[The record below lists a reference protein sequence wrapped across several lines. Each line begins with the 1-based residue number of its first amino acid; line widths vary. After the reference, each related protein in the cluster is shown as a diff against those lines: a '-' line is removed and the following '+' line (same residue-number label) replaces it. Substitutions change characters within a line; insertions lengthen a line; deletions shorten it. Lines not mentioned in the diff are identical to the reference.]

1 MRGYRNINSD
11 RKLGSNDI
19 PNPPRSVL
27 SLLGPGIVLIA
38 MGLGSG
44 EFVLWPY
51 LVSQFGLGILWGA
64 VVGIFFQY
72 IVSNETGRFTIA
84 SGKSV
89 FIGFKKLFRYFPH
102 WFILSTFLSFAWP
115 GIIGSSGE
123 ILGRLFNITD
133 FKWITITLLII
144 IGLIFTFGGK
154 VYQNL
159 ERVQKIF
166 LIVSLPILLFIVVL
180 IIDPNTLLE
189 IPKGLLGFGNG
200 YILFPSGI
208 LIGQFLGAVAYS
220 GAGGNLI
227 LSHSFYIQDKGH
239 GMAYKEDSQLEAGT
253 KSFIDTKHQIFTIN
267 EFNLNKFKR
276 WFNFIALEQFITF
289 VIIGIVTIVLLS
301 VISYELVYPS
311 GGANSLEFIFLEA
324 SKLAKYIPFL
334 GSILLIIGAV
344 FLFTTQLGVFESTSR
359 IMSENFL
366 LISERFK
373 RFNRNTVFF
382 IFLWSQI
389 IFAIVITLLNIAAP
403 LEILFIN
410 TTFSAISMLVLSI
423 AILWLNTSKLL
434 PREIHPSLFRKIF
447 LFLSFIFFLIFVT
460 ITLFF
465 S

>member
-1 MRGYRNINSD
+1 MQSLKVNSE
-11 RKLGSNDI
+11 NNI
-19 PNPPRSVL
+19 PNPPKSFIT
-27 SLLGPGIVLIA
+27 LLGPGIVLIA

-64 VVGIFFQY
+64 VVGILFQY

-89 FIGFKKLFRYFPH
+89 FVGFKKLFRYFPH

-133 FKWITITLLII
+133 FKWITIALLII

-159 ERVQKIF
+159 ERVQKLF
-166 LIVSLPILLFIVVL
+166 LIVTLPILLFIVVL
-180 IIDPNTLLE
+180 VIDPNTLLE

-239 GMAYKEDSQLEAGT
+239 GMAYKENSELKAGT
-253 KSFIDTKHQIFTIN
+253 QSFIDTNHKIFDIS
-267 EFNLNKFKR
+267 ESNLNKFRK
-276 WFNFIALEQFITF
+276 WFKYIAIEQLITF
-289 VIIGIVTIVLLS
+289 VVIGIVTIVLLS
-301 VISYELVYPS
+301 VISYELVYPN
-311 GGANSLEFIFLEA
+311 GGSNSLEFIFLEA
-324 SKLAKYIPFL
+324 SKLTAYIPIL

-366 LISERFK
+366 LISDRFK
-373 RFNRNTVFF
+373 KFNRNTVFF

-423 AILWLNTSKLL
+423 SILWLNTSKLL

-447 LFLSFIFFLIFVT
+447 LFLSFVFFLIFVT